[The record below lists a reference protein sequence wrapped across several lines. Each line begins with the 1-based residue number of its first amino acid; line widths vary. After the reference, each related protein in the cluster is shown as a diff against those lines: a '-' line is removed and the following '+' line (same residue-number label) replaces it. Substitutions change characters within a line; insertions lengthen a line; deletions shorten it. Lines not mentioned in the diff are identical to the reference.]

1 MARAQ
6 RSIPLPVIAASG
18 GCRSGGGQ
26 ARGQRSGGRGTPV
39 NEVRKSRSGPRR
51 AIVLGIVQLLMIAHV
66 VQWLITGTTLTPVEP
81 SESMEAVKNGVINAG
96 AILFAAALASTA
108 ILGRWF
114 CGWGCHVVMLQDACA
129 WLLGKAGIRPRPFR
143 SRLLLWVPLLM
154 ALYMFVWPVAYRL
167 AIAPF
172 VQPELRW
179 PGWTWHLVTGDFW
192 ATFPGW
198 LMGVPFLAICGFL
211 TVYFLG
217 MKGYCTYGC
226 PYGGFFAPLDE
237 VAPARIRVT
246 DACEHCGH
254 CTAVCTSNVRVHEEV
269 AAYGMV
275 VDSGCMKCM
284 DCVSVCPKDALYF
297 GFGASNAL
305 TARSGAATASRAG
318 DSAGEGAEQGGLGA
332 KGLAA
337 PRARQDLTWPQEI
350 ALAALAAAVFMSVYF
365 PFGTSPARATVP
377 LLFASGI
384 TACVAFMVW
393 TSWRT
398 LTAPNASFHR
408 IALVRSGRIARGGW
422 GWLAVTALAL
432 AAVVHAAAINVIGWR
447 AERADMA
454 ITVPDERIVSAD
466 RVELPAQMRA
476 EAERALRLYALAGP
490 VEGGGLGIYP
500 GRERMIALRRARLL
514 AALGDF
520 PAAES
525 VVRGLWDERPEEP
538 VAAALVRL
546 LAAQGRDAEGEA
558 LADAAVRDHPTWWRL
573 AEERITGLLRV
584 GRTDEAIAM
593 ARARHAAVPDELLG
607 MRRLSMVLI
616 EHGNSPDEVE
626 EGVRLV
632 DRTIEIDP
640 RNPNAWRVRAMGL
653 VRLERREDAIAA
665 VKRALELAPGDPGL
679 EEALRALSA
688 P

>member
-1 MARAQ
+1 MARAH
-6 RSIPLPVIAASG
+6 SPIPLPVIAAAG
-18 GCRSGGGQ
+18 GCRAGGSGGGGHGVPL
-26 ARGQRSGGRGTPV
+26 RH
-39 NEVRKSRSGPRR
+39 VRKSRSGPRR

-66 VQWLITGTTLTPVEP
+66 VQWAITGSTLTPVEP

-96 AILFAAALASTA
+96 AILFAVALASTA
-108 ILGRWF
+108 VLGRWF
-114 CGWGCHVVMLQDACA
+114 CGWGCHVVLLQDACA
-129 WLLGKAGIRPRPFR
+129 WMLAKVGIRPRPFR
-143 SRLLLWVPLLM
+143 SRLLVWVPLLL

-172 VQPELRW
+172 LQPELRW
-179 PGWTWHLVTGDFW
+179 PGWTWQLVTGDFW

-269 AAYGMV
+269 AAFGMV

-305 TARSGAATASRAG
+305 TARSASASVAG
-318 DSAGEGAEQGGLGA
+318 SAGAGALKGQARA
-332 KGLAA
+332 KTPAA
-337 PRARQDLTWPQEI
+337 PHARHDLTWPQEI
-350 ALAALAAAVFMSVYF
+350 ALTALAAIVFLAVYF

-384 TACVAFMVW
+384 TACTVFMAW
-393 TSWRT
+393 TTWRT
-398 LTAPNASFHR
+398 LTASNASFHR
-408 IALVRSGRIARGGW
+408 LALVRAGRIMRGGW
-422 GWLAVTALAL
+422 GWIAVTALAL
-432 AAVVHAAAINVIGWR
+432 SAVAHAGAINVIGWR
-447 AERADMA
+447 AERAEMA
-454 ITVPDERIVSAD
+454 ITVPEELLISMD
-466 RVELPAQMRA
+466 RVDLPPPMRA

-490 VEGGGLGIYP
+490 VDGGGWGIYP

-525 VVRGLWDERPEEP
+525 IVRRLWESRREEP

-546 LAAQGRDAEGEA
+546 LAAQGRDAEAES
-558 LADAAVRDHPTWWRL
+558 LADEAVRDNPSWWRL
-573 AEERITGLLRV
+573 AEERVTGLV
-584 GRTDEAIAM
+584 GMGRTDEAIAM
-593 ARARHAAVPDELLG
+593 ARARHAALPDDIVA
-607 MRRLSMVLI
+607 MRRLSLLLI
-616 EHGNSPDEVE
+616 EHGDAPADVE

-640 RNPNAWRVRAMGL
+640 SNPNAWRVRAMGM
-653 VRLERREDAIAA
+653 VRLERREDAIAS
-665 VKRALELAPGDPGL
+665 VQRALELAPGDPGL
-679 EEALRALSA
+679 EDALRALTA

>member
-1 MARAQ
+1 
-6 RSIPLPVIAASG
+6 
-18 GCRSGGGQ
+18 
-26 ARGQRSGGRGTPV
+26 
-39 NEVRKSRSGPRR
+39 
-51 AIVLGIVQLLMIAHV
+51 VLGIVQLLMIVHV
-66 VQWLITGTTLTPVEP
+66 VQWLVTGSTLTPVEP
-81 SESMEAVKNGVINAG
+81 SESMETVKNGVINAG
-96 AILFAAALASTA
+96 FILFAAALASTA

-114 CGWGCHVVMLQDACA
+114 CGWGCHVVLLQDACA
-129 WLLGKAGIRPRPFR
+129 WTLGKVGIRPRPFR
-143 SRLLLWVPLLM
+143 SRLLVWVPLLL

-172 VQPELRW
+172 VQPDLRW

-198 LMGVPFLAICGFL
+198 LMGIPFLAICGFL

-305 TARSGAATASRAG
+305 TARGGASRNVPGEAGAAASRA
-318 DSAGEGAEQGGLGA
+318 APV
-332 KGLAA
+332 AA
-337 PRARQDLTWPQEI
+337 PRARHDLTWPEEI
-350 ALAALAAAVFMSVYF
+350 ALAALAAVVFLAVYF

-384 TACVAFMVW
+384 TACMVFMLW
-393 TSWRT
+393 TAWRT
-398 LTAPNASFHR
+398 LTLKNASFHR
-408 IALVRSGRIARGGW
+408 LALVRAGRIVRGGW
-422 GWLAVTALAL
+422 AWLGITALSL
-432 AAVVHAAAINVIGWR
+432 AAVAHACAINAIGWR

-454 ITVPDERIVSAD
+454 ITIPDERLIAMD
-466 RVELPAQMRA
+466 RVELPAQMRS
-476 EAERALRLYALAGP
+476 EAERALGLYSLAGP
-490 VEGGGLGIYP
+490 VEGGGWGIYP

-514 AALGDF
+514 AVLGDL

-525 VVRGLWDERPEEP
+525 VVRGLWQAKPEEP
-538 VAAALVRL
+538 VAAALIRL
-546 LAAQGRDAEGEA
+546 LAAQGRDAEAEA
-558 LADAAVRDHPTWWRL
+558 LADAAVRDNPDWWRL
-573 AEERITGLLRV
+573 AEERITGLV
-584 GRTDEAIAM
+584 AMGRTNEAIAL
-593 ARARHAAVPDELLG
+593 ARGRHAAVPAELVG
-607 MRRLSMVLI
+607 MRRLSLLLV
-616 EHGNSPDEVE
+616 EHGQLPADVE
-626 EGVRLV
+626 EGVSLV
-632 DRTIEIDP
+632 DRTIELDP

-653 VRLERREDAIAA
+653 VRLERRDDAIAS
-665 VKRALELAPGDPGL
+665 VKRALELAPGDLGL
-679 EEALRALSA
+679 EQALQALMA

>member
-1 MARAQ
+1 MARAH
-6 RSIPLPVIAASG
+6 SPIPLPVIAAAG
-18 GCRSGGGQ
+18 GCRAGGSGGGGHGVPL
-26 ARGQRSGGRGTPV
+26 RH
-39 NEVRKSRSGPRR
+39 VRKSRSGPRR

-66 VQWLITGTTLTPVEP
+66 VQWAITGSTLTPVEP

-96 AILFAAALASTA
+96 AILFAVALASTA
-108 ILGRWF
+108 VLGRWF
-114 CGWGCHVVMLQDACA
+114 CGWGCHVVLLQDACA
-129 WLLGKAGIRPRPFR
+129 WMLAKVGIRPRPFR
-143 SRLLLWVPLLM
+143 SRLLVWVPLLL

-172 VQPELRW
+172 LQPELRW
-179 PGWTWHLVTGDFW
+179 PGWTWQLVTGDFW

-269 AAYGMV
+269 AAFGMV

-305 TARSGAATASRAG
+305 TARSASASVAG
-318 DSAGEGAEQGGLGA
+318 SAGAGALKGQARA
-332 KGLAA
+332 KTPAA
-337 PRARQDLTWPQEI
+337 PHARHDLTWPQEI
-350 ALAALAAAVFMSVYF
+350 ALTALAAIVFLAVYF

-384 TACVAFMVW
+384 TACTVFMAW
-393 TSWRT
+393 TTWRT
-398 LTAPNASFHR
+398 LTASNASFHR
-408 IALVRSGRIARGGW
+408 LALVRAGRIMRGGW
-422 GWLAVTALAL
+422 GWIAVTALAL
-432 AAVVHAAAINVIGWR
+432 SAVAHAGAINVIGWR
-447 AERADMA
+447 AERAEMA
-454 ITVPDERIVSAD
+454 ITVPEELLISMD
-466 RVELPAQMRA
+466 RVDLPPPMRA

-490 VEGGGLGIYP
+490 VDGGGWGIYP

-525 VVRGLWDERPEEP
+525 IVRRLWESRREEP

-546 LAAQGRDAEGEA
+546 LAAQGRDAEAES
-558 LADAAVRDHPTWWRL
+558 LADEAVRDNPSWWRL
-573 AEERITGLLRV
+573 AEERVTGLV
-584 GRTDEAIAM
+584 GTGRTDEAIAM
-593 ARARHAAVPDELLG
+593 ARARHAALPDDIVA
-607 MRRLSMVLI
+607 MRRLSLLLI
-616 EHGNSPDEVE
+616 EHGDAPADVE

-640 RNPNAWRVRAMGL
+640 SNPNAWRVRAMGM
-653 VRLERREDAIAA
+653 VRLERREDAIAS
-665 VKRALELAPGDPGL
+665 VQRALELAPGDPGL
-679 EEALRALSA
+679 EDALRALTA

>member
-1 MARAQ
+1 MARAH
-6 RSIPLPVIAASG
+6 SPIPLPVIAAAG
-18 GCRSGGGQ
+18 GCRAGGSGGGGHGVPL
-26 ARGQRSGGRGTPV
+26 RH
-39 NEVRKSRSGPRR
+39 VRKSRSGPRR

-66 VQWLITGTTLTPVEP
+66 VQWAITGSTLTPVEP

-96 AILFAAALASTA
+96 AILFAVALASTA
-108 ILGRWF
+108 VLGRWF
-114 CGWGCHVVMLQDACA
+114 CGWGCHVVLLQDACA
-129 WLLGKAGIRPRPFR
+129 WMLAKVGIRPRPFR
-143 SRLLLWVPLLM
+143 SRLLVWVPLLL

-172 VQPELRW
+172 LQPELRW
-179 PGWTWHLVTGDFW
+179 PGWTWQLVTGDFW

-269 AAYGMV
+269 AAFGMV

-305 TARSGAATASRAG
+305 TARSASASVAG
-318 DSAGEGAEQGGLGA
+318 SAGAGALKGQARA
-332 KGLAA
+332 KTPAA
-337 PRARQDLTWPQEI
+337 PHARHDLTWPQEI
-350 ALAALAAAVFMSVYF
+350 ALAALAAIVFLAVYF

-384 TACVAFMVW
+384 TACVVFMVW
-393 TSWRT
+393 TAWRT
-398 LTAPNASFHR
+398 LTASNASFHR
-408 IALVRSGRIARGGW
+408 LALVRAGRIMRGGW
-422 GWLAVTALAL
+422 GWIAVTALAL
-432 AAVVHAAAINVIGWR
+432 SAVAHAGAINVIGWR
-447 AERADMA
+447 AERAEMA
-454 ITVPDERIVSAD
+454 ITVPDELLISMD
-466 RVELPAQMRA
+466 RVDLPPPMRA

-490 VEGGGLGIYP
+490 VDSGGWGIYP

-525 VVRGLWDERPEEP
+525 IVRRLWESRREEP

-546 LAAQGRDAEGEA
+546 LAAQGRDDEAES
-558 LADAAVRDHPTWWRL
+558 LADEAVRDNPSWWRL
-573 AEERITGLLRV
+573 AEERVTGLV
-584 GRTDEAIAM
+584 GTGRTDEAIAM
-593 ARARHAAVPDELLG
+593 ARARHAALPDDIVA
-607 MRRLSMVLI
+607 MRRLSLLLI
-616 EHGNSPDEVE
+616 EHGDAPADVE

-640 RNPNAWRVRAMGL
+640 SNPNAWRVRAMGM
-653 VRLERREDAIAA
+653 VRLERREDAIAS
-665 VKRALELAPGDPGL
+665 VQRALELAPGDPGL
-679 EEALRALSA
+679 EDALRALTA

>member
-1 MARAQ
+1 
-6 RSIPLPVIAASG
+6 
-18 GCRSGGGQ
+18 
-26 ARGQRSGGRGTPV
+26 
-39 NEVRKSRSGPRR
+39 
-51 AIVLGIVQLLMIAHV
+51 VLGLVQLLMIAHV
-66 VQWLITGTTLTPVEP
+66 VQWLVTGTTLTPVEP
-81 SESMEAVKNGVINAG
+81 SESMETVKNGVVNAG
-96 AILFAAALASTA
+96 VIMFAAALASTA

-129 WLLGKAGIRPRPFR
+129 WMLGKIGIRPRPFR
-143 SRLLLWVPLLM
+143 SRLLVWVPLLL

-167 AIAPF
+167 AVAPF
-172 VQPELRW
+172 VQPDLRW

-275 VDSGCMKCM
+275 VDSGCMKCL

-305 TARSGAATASRAG
+305 TARSVALPQPPAGSAAA
-318 DSAGEGAEQGGLGA
+318 DSGTGGSPVQ
-332 KGLAA
+332 A
-337 PRARQDLTWPQEI
+337 PRPRQDLSWPQEI
-350 ALAALAAAVFMSVYF
+350 VLAAFAAAVFLAVYF
-365 PFGTSPARATVP
+365 PFGSSPARATVP

-384 TACVAFMVW
+384 TACVVFMLW

-398 LTAPNASFHR
+398 LTLTNASFHR
-408 IALVRSGRIARGGW
+408 IALVRAGKVARGGW
-422 GWLAVTALAL
+422 GWLGVTALSL
-432 AAVVHAAAINVIGWR
+432 AAVAHAGAINVIGWR

-454 ITVPDERIVSAD
+454 ITIPDERLISTD
-466 RVELPAQMRA
+466 RVELPLQMRT
-476 EAERALRLYALAGP
+476 EAERALRLYSLAGP

-514 AALGDF
+514 AALGDM
-520 PAAES
+520 PAAEA
-525 VVRGLWDERPEEP
+525 VVRGMWEDRPEEP

-546 LAAQGRDAEGEA
+546 LAAQGRDAEAEA
-558 LADAAVRDHPTWWRL
+558 IADAAVRDNPTWWRL
-573 AEERITGLLRV
+573 AEERITGLAGV
-584 GRTDEAIAM
+584 GRTEEAIAM
-593 ARARHAAVPDELLG
+593 ARARHAAVPDELVG
-607 MRRLSMVLI
+607 MRRLSLLLI
-616 EHGNSPDEVE
+616 EHGSAPGDVE

-632 DRTIEIDP
+632 DRTIAVDAQ
-640 RNPNAWRVRAMGL
+640 NPNAWRVRAMGL
-653 VRLERREDAIAA
+653 VRLERREDAIAS

-679 EEALRALSA
+679 QEALRALTA

>member
-1 MARAQ
+1 MARAH
-6 RSIPLPVIAASG
+6 SPIPLPVIAAAG
-18 GCRSGGGQ
+18 GCRAGGSGGG
-26 ARGQRSGGRGTPV
+26 GHGVPLTH
-39 NEVRKSRSGPRR
+39 VRKSRSGPRR

-66 VQWLITGTTLTPVEP
+66 VQWAITGSTLTPVEP

-96 AILFAAALASTA
+96 AILFAVALASTA
-108 ILGRWF
+108 VLGRWF
-114 CGWGCHVVMLQDACA
+114 CGWGCHVVLLQDACA
-129 WLLGKAGIRPRPFR
+129 WMLAKVGIRPRPFR
-143 SRLLLWVPLLM
+143 SRLLVWVPLLL

-172 VQPELRW
+172 LQPELRW
-179 PGWTWHLVTGDFW
+179 PGWTWQLVTGDFW

-269 AAYGMV
+269 AAFGMV

-305 TARSGAATASRAG
+305 TARSASASVAG
-318 DSAGEGAEQGGLGA
+318 SAGAGALKGQARA
-332 KGLAA
+332 KTPAA
-337 PRARQDLTWPQEI
+337 PHARHDLTWPQEI
-350 ALAALAAAVFMSVYF
+350 ALTALAAIVFLAVYF

-384 TACVAFMVW
+384 TACTVFMAW
-393 TSWRT
+393 TAWRT
-398 LTAPNASFHR
+398 LTASNASFHR
-408 IALVRSGRIARGGW
+408 LALVRAGRIMRGGW
-422 GWLAVTALAL
+422 GWIAVTALAL
-432 AAVVHAAAINVIGWR
+432 SAVAHAGAINVIGWR
-447 AERADMA
+447 AERAEMA
-454 ITVPDERIVSAD
+454 ITVPEELLISMD
-466 RVELPAQMRA
+466 RVDLPPPMRA

-490 VEGGGLGIYP
+490 VDGGGWGIYP

-525 VVRGLWDERPEEP
+525 IVRRLWESRREEP

-546 LAAQGRDAEGEA
+546 LAAQGRDDEAES
-558 LADAAVRDHPTWWRL
+558 LADEAVRDNPSWWRL
-573 AEERITGLLRV
+573 AEERVTGLV
-584 GRTDEAIAM
+584 GMGRTDEAIAM
-593 ARARHAAVPDELLG
+593 ARARHAALPDDIVA
-607 MRRLSMVLI
+607 MRRLSLLLI
-616 EHGNSPDEVE
+616 EHGDAPADVE

-640 RNPNAWRVRAMGL
+640 SNPNAWRVRAMGM
-653 VRLERREDAIAA
+653 VRLERREDAIAS
-665 VKRALELAPGDPGL
+665 VQRALELAPGDPGL
-679 EEALRALSA
+679 EDALRALTA

>member
-1 MARAQ
+1 MARTQ
-6 RSIPLPVIAASG
+6 RSIPLPVISASG
-18 GCRSGGGQ
+18 GCRSGGGH
-26 ARGQRSGGRGTPV
+26 APDGREGGAPLTY
-39 NEVRKSRSGPRR
+39 VRKSRSGPRR
-51 AIVLGIVQLLMIAHV
+51 AIVLGIVQLLMIVHV
-66 VQWLITGTTLTPVEP
+66 VQWLITGSTLTPVEP
-81 SESMEAVKNGVINAG
+81 SESMESVKNGVINAG
-96 AILFAAALASTA
+96 FILFAAALASTA

-114 CGWGCHVVMLQDACA
+114 CGWGCHVVLLQDACA
-129 WLLGKAGIRPRPFR
+129 WMLGKAGIRPRPFR
-143 SRLLLWVPLLM
+143 SRLLVWVPLLL

-167 AIAPF
+167 AVAPF
-172 VQPELRW
+172 VQPDLRW

-305 TARSGAATASRAG
+305 TARGGAERNALPETGAAASR
-318 DSAGEGAEQGGLGA
+318 SSPLGT
-332 KGLAA
+332 
-337 PRARQDLTWPQEI
+337 PRARHDLTWPQEI
-350 ALAALAAAVFMSVYF
+350 AFAALAALVFLAVYF

-384 TACVAFMVW
+384 TACVVFMLW

-398 LTAPNASFHR
+398 LKLKNASFHR
-408 IALVRSGRIARGGW
+408 LALARAGRIVRGGW
-422 GWLAVTALAL
+422 GWLLITTLSL
-432 AAVVHAAAINVIGWR
+432 AAVAHAGAINVIGWR

-454 ITVPDERIVSAD
+454 ITIPDEQLISMD
-466 RVELPAQMRA
+466 RVELPAQMRS
-476 EAERALRLYALAGP
+476 EAERALRLYSLAGP
-490 VEGGGLGIYP
+490 VEGGGWGIYP

-525 VVRGLWDERPEEP
+525 VVRGLWKAQPEEP

-546 LAAQGRDAEGEA
+546 LAAQGRDAEAEA
-558 LADAAVRDHPTWWRL
+558 LVDAAVRANPSWWRL
-573 AEERITGLLRV
+573 AEERITGLVGV
-584 GRTDEAIAM
+584 GRTYEAIEM
-593 ARARHAAVPDELLG
+593 ARARHAAVPDELVG
-607 MRRLSMVLI
+607 MRRLSLLLI
-616 EHGNSPDEVE
+616 EHGDLPDDVE
-626 EGVRLV
+626 EGVGLV
-632 DRTIEIDP
+632 DRTIEMDP
-640 RNPNAWRVRAMGL
+640 DNPNAWRVRAMGL
-653 VRLERREDAIAA
+653 VRLERREDAISS

-679 EEALRALSA
+679 LEALRALTA

>member
-1 MARAQ
+1 MARAH
-6 RSIPLPVIAASG
+6 SPIPLPVIAAAG
-18 GCRSGGGQ
+18 GCRAGGSGGGGHGVPL
-26 ARGQRSGGRGTPV
+26 RH
-39 NEVRKSRSGPRR
+39 VRKSRSGPRR

-66 VQWLITGTTLTPVEP
+66 VQWAITGSTLTPVEP

-96 AILFAAALASTA
+96 AILFAVALASTA
-108 ILGRWF
+108 VLGRWF
-114 CGWGCHVVMLQDACA
+114 CGWGCHVVLLQDACA
-129 WLLGKAGIRPRPFR
+129 WMLAKVGIRPRPFR
-143 SRLLLWVPLLM
+143 SRLLVWVPLLL

-172 VQPELRW
+172 LQPELRW
-179 PGWTWHLVTGDFW
+179 PGWTWQLVTGDFW

-269 AAYGMV
+269 AAFGMV

-305 TARSGAATASRAG
+305 TARSASASVAG
-318 DSAGEGAEQGGLGA
+318 SAGAGALKGQARA
-332 KGLAA
+332 KTPAA
-337 PRARQDLTWPQEI
+337 PHARHDLTWPQEI
-350 ALAALAAAVFMSVYF
+350 ALTALAAIVFLAVYF

-384 TACVAFMVW
+384 TACVVFMVW
-393 TSWRT
+393 TAWRT
-398 LTAPNASFHR
+398 LTASNASFHR
-408 IALVRSGRIARGGW
+408 LALVRAGRIMRGGW
-422 GWLAVTALAL
+422 GWIAVTALAL
-432 AAVVHAAAINVIGWR
+432 SAVAHAGAINVIGWR
-447 AERADMA
+447 AERAEMA
-454 ITVPDERIVSAD
+454 ITVPEELLISMD
-466 RVELPAQMRA
+466 RVDLPPPMRA

-490 VEGGGLGIYP
+490 VDSGGWGIYP

-525 VVRGLWDERPEEP
+525 IVRRLWESRREEP

-546 LAAQGRDAEGEA
+546 LAAQGRDAEAES
-558 LADAAVRDHPTWWRL
+558 LADEAVRDNPSWWRL
-573 AEERITGLLRV
+573 AEERVTGLV
-584 GRTDEAIAM
+584 GMGRTDEAIAM
-593 ARARHAAVPDELLG
+593 ARARHAALPDDIVA
-607 MRRLSMVLI
+607 MRRLSLLLI
-616 EHGNSPDEVE
+616 EHGDAPADVE

-640 RNPNAWRVRAMGL
+640 SNPNAWRVRAMGM
-653 VRLERREDAIAA
+653 VRLERREDAIAS
-665 VKRALELAPGDPGL
+665 VQRALELAPGDPGL
-679 EEALRALSA
+679 EDALRALTA

>member
-6 RSIPLPVIAASG
+6 RPIPLPVIPASG
-18 GCRSGGGQ
+18 GCRSGGGP
-26 ARGQRSGGRGTPV
+26 AHGKGSGGGGVQLTH
-39 NEVRKSRSGPRR
+39 VRKSRSGPRR
-51 AIVLGIVQLLMIAHV
+51 AVVLGIVQLLMVVHV
-66 VQWLITGTTLTPVEP
+66 VQWLITGSTLTPVEP
-81 SESMEAVKNGVINAG
+81 SESMETVKNGVINAG
-96 AILFAAALASTA
+96 FIFFAAALASTA

-114 CGWGCHVVMLQDACA
+114 CGWGCHVVLLQDACA
-129 WLLGKAGIRPRPFR
+129 WMLRKVGIRPRPFR
-143 SRLLLWVPLLM
+143 SRLLVWVPLIL

-167 AIAPF
+167 AVAPF
-172 VQPELRW
+172 VQPDLRW

-275 VDSGCMKCM
+275 VDAGCMKCM

-305 TARSGAATASRAG
+305 TARGGAVRDASGGAGTPSGSASTPA
-318 DSAGEGAEQGGLGA
+318 
-332 KGLAA
+332 AA
-337 PRARQDLTWPQEI
+337 PRPRHDLTWPQEI
-350 ALAALAAAVFMSVYF
+350 ALAALAAAAFIAVYF
-365 PFGTSPARATVP
+365 PFGASPARATVP

-384 TACVAFMVW
+384 AACVVFMLW

-398 LTAPNASFHR
+398 LTATNASFHR
-408 IALVRSGRIARGGW
+408 LALVRAGRIVRGGW
-422 GWLAVTALAL
+422 GWLGVTALSV
-432 AAVVHAAAINVIGWR
+432 AAVAHAGAINVIGWR

-454 ITVPDERIVSAD
+454 IAIPDEQLISMD

-476 EAERALRLYALAGP
+476 EAERALRLYSLAGP
-490 VEGGGLGIYP
+490 VDGGGWGIYP
-500 GRERMIALRRARLL
+500 GRDRMIALRRARLL
-514 AALGDF
+514 AALGDM

-525 VVRGLWDERPEEP
+525 VVRGLWEARQEEP

-546 LAAQGRDAEGEA
+546 LAAQGRDAEAES
-558 LADAAVRDHPTWWRL
+558 LADAAVRDNPTWWRL
-573 AEERITGLLRV
+573 AEERITGLAGV

-593 ARARHAAVPDELLG
+593 ARARHAAVPDELVG
-607 MRRLSMVLI
+607 MRRLSLLLI
-616 EHGNSPDEVE
+616 EHGNAPDDVE

-632 DRTIEIDP
+632 DRTIAVDP
-640 RNPNAWRVRAMGL
+640 ENPNAWRVRAMGL
-653 VRLERREDAIAA
+653 VRLERREDAIAS

-679 EEALRALSA
+679 QEALRALAA

>member
-1 MARAQ
+1 MARAH
-6 RSIPLPVIAASG
+6 SPISLPVIAAAG
-18 GCRSGGGQ
+18 GCRAGAGAGQGGDGVPL
-26 ARGQRSGGRGTPV
+26 TH
-39 NEVRKSRSGPRR
+39 VRKSRSGPRR

-66 VQWLITGTTLTPVEP
+66 VQWLITGSTLTPVEP

-96 AILFAAALASTA
+96 AILFAVALASTA
-108 ILGRWF
+108 VLGRWF
-114 CGWGCHVVMLQDACA
+114 CGWGCHVVLLQDACA
-129 WLLGKAGIRPRPFR
+129 WMLAKVGIRPRPFR
-143 SRLLLWVPLLM
+143 SRLLVWVPLLL

-172 VQPELRW
+172 LQPELRW

-269 AAYGMV
+269 AAFGMV

-305 TARSGAATASRAG
+305 TARSGAASAAGRAG
-318 DSAGEGAEQGGLGA
+318 AGALQDEAGA
-332 KGLAA
+332 KALAA
-337 PRARQDLTWPQEI
+337 PHARHDLTWPQEI
-350 ALAALAAAVFMSVYF
+350 ALAALAATVFLSVYF
-365 PFGTSPARATVP
+365 PFGASPARATVP

-384 TACVAFMVW
+384 TACVVFMVW
-393 TSWRT
+393 TAWRT
-398 LTAPNASFHR
+398 LTASNASFHR
-408 IALVRSGRIARGGW
+408 LALVRAGRIMRGGW

-432 AAVVHAAAINVIGWR
+432 GAVAHAGAVNVIGWR
-447 AERADMA
+447 AERAEMA
-454 ITVPDERIVSAD
+454 ITVPDELLISMD
-466 RVELPAQMRA
+466 RVDLPPPMRA

-490 VEGGGLGIYP
+490 VDGGGWGIYP

-525 VVRGLWDERPEEP
+525 IVRRLWESRREEP

-546 LAAQGRDAEGEA
+546 LAAQGRDAEAES
-558 LADAAVRDHPTWWRL
+558 LADAAVRDNPSWWRL
-573 AEERITGLLRV
+573 AEERVTGLIGM
-584 GRTDEAIAM
+584 GRTGEAIAM
-593 ARARHAAVPDELLG
+593 ARARHAALPEDIVA
-607 MRRLSMVLI
+607 MRRLSLLLI
-616 EHGNSPDEVE
+616 EHGDAPQDVE

-632 DRTIEIDP
+632 NRTIEIDP
-640 RNPNAWRVRAMGL
+640 SNPNAWRVRAMGM
-653 VRLERREDAIAA
+653 VRLERREEAIAS
-665 VKRALELAPGDPGL
+665 VQRALELAPGDPGL
-679 EEALRALSA
+679 QDALRALTA

>member
-1 MARAQ
+1 M
-6 RSIPLPVIAASG
+6 
-18 GCRSGGGQ
+18 
-26 ARGQRSGGRGTPV
+26 
-39 NEVRKSRSGPRR
+39 
-51 AIVLGIVQLLMIAHV
+51 VLGAIQLLMIAHV
-66 VQWLITGTTLTPVEP
+66 VQWAITGSTLTPVEP
-81 SESMEAVKNGVINAG
+81 SESMQTVKNGVINAG
-96 AILFAAALASTA
+96 FIMFVAALASTA

-129 WLLGKAGIRPRPFR
+129 WMLGKVGIRPRPFR
-143 SRLLLWVPLLM
+143 SRLLVWVPLLL

-179 PGWTWHLVTGDFW
+179 PGWSWHLVTGDFW

-246 DACEHCGH
+246 DACEQCGH

-305 TARSGAATASRAG
+305 TAR
-318 DSAGEGAEQGGLGA
+318 
-332 KGLAA
+332 GLAA
-337 PRARQDLTWPQEI
+337 DSARSPGAASARRESVPAPRRHDLTWMEEI
-350 ALAALAAAVFMSVYF
+350 ALAALAAIVFLAVYF
-365 PFGTSPARATVP
+365 PFGTSPARAAVP

-384 TACVAFMVW
+384 TACVVFMAW

-398 LTAPNASFHR
+398 LSATNASFHR
-408 IALVRSGRIARGGW
+408 MALVRSGKVMRGGW
-422 GWLAVTALAL
+422 GWLGVTALSL
-432 AAVVHAAAINVIGWR
+432 AAVAHAGAINAIGWR
-447 AERADMA
+447 AERAEMA
-454 ITVPDERIVSAD
+454 ITIPDEQLISMD
-466 RVELPAQMRA
+466 RVDLPPQMRT
-476 EAERALRLYALAGP
+476 EAERALALYALAGP
-490 VEGGGLGIYP
+490 VGGGGIGIYP
-500 GRERMIALRRARLL
+500 GRERLIALRRARLL
-514 AALGDF
+514 AALGDL

-525 VVRGLWDERPEEP
+525 IVRGLWVSRSEEP

-546 LAAQGRDAEGEA
+546 VAAQGRDAEAGA
-558 LADAAVRDHPTWWRL
+558 IADAAVRDNPGWWRL
-573 AEERITGLLRV
+573 AEERITGLVGSGRV
-584 GRTDEAIAM
+584 GEAIAM
-593 ARARHAAVPDELLG
+593 ARARHAALPDEIVG
-607 MRRLSMVLI
+607 MRRLSLLLI
-616 EHGNSPDEVE
+616 EHGELPGDVE

-632 DRTIEIDP
+632 DRTIVVDP
-640 RNPNAWRVRAMGL
+640 GNPNAWRVRAMGL
-653 VRLERREDAIAA
+653 VRLERRQDAIDS
-665 VKRALELAPGDPGL
+665 VRRALELAPGDRGL
-679 EEALRALSA
+679 EDALRALTA

>member
-1 MARAQ
+1 
-6 RSIPLPVIAASG
+6 
-18 GCRSGGGQ
+18 
-26 ARGQRSGGRGTPV
+26 
-39 NEVRKSRSGPRR
+39 
-51 AIVLGIVQLLMIAHV
+51 VLGIVQLLMIAHV
-66 VQWLITGTTLTPVEP
+66 VQWLITGSTLTPVEP

-96 AILFAAALASTA
+96 AILFAVALASTA

-114 CGWGCHVVMLQDACA
+114 CGWGCHVVLLQDACA
-129 WLLGKAGIRPRPFR
+129 WMLGKVGIRPRPFR
-143 SRLLLWVPLLM
+143 SRLLVWVPLLL

-192 ATFPGW
+192 STFPGW

-269 AAYGMV
+269 ATYGMV

-305 TARSGAATASRAG
+305 TARSSAASAAREVGSATAAAPQGAA
-318 DSAGEGAEQGGLGA
+318 GAR
-332 KGLAA
+332 LARV
-337 PRARQDLTWPQEI
+337 PHARHDLAWPQEI
-350 ALAALAAAVFMSVYF
+350 ALAALAALVFLAVYF

-384 TACVAFMVW
+384 TACVVFMVW
-393 TSWRT
+393 TAWRT
-398 LTAPNASFHR
+398 LTASNASFHR
-408 IALVRSGRIARGGW
+408 IALVRAGRIRRGGW
-422 GWLAVTALAL
+422 GWLAFTMLAL
-432 AAVVHAAAINVIGWR
+432 CAVAHAAAINVIGWR
-447 AERADMA
+447 AERAEMA
-454 ITVPDERIVSAD
+454 ITVPDELLISMD
-466 RVELPAQMRA
+466 RVDLPLPMRA
-476 EAERALRLYALAGP
+476 EAERALHLYALAGP
-490 VEGGGLGIYP
+490 VDGGGWGIYP

-514 AALGDF
+514 AALGDV

-525 VVRGLWDERPEEP
+525 IVRRLWDSRREEP

-546 LAAQGRDAEGEA
+546 LAAQGRDAEAEA
-558 LADAAVRDHPTWWRL
+558 LADAAVRDNPGWWRL
-573 AEERITGLLRV
+573 AEERVTGLV
-584 GRTDEAIAM
+584 GMGRTEEAIAM
-593 ARARHAAVPDELLG
+593 ARARHDALPDDIVA
-607 MRRLSMVLI
+607 MRRLSLLLI
-616 EHGNSPDEVE
+616 EHGRAPQDVE

-632 DRTIEIDP
+632 DRTIERDP
-640 RNPNAWRVRAMGL
+640 ANPNAWRVRAMGM
-653 VRLERREDAIAA
+653 VRLERRADAIAS
-665 VKRALELAPGDPGL
+665 VQRALELAPGDPGL
-679 EEALRALSA
+679 LDALRALTA

>member
-1 MARAQ
+1 M
-6 RSIPLPVIAASG
+6 
-18 GCRSGGGQ
+18 
-26 ARGQRSGGRGTPV
+26 
-39 NEVRKSRSGPRR
+39 
-51 AIVLGIVQLLMIAHV
+51 LGIVQALMIIHV
-66 VQWLITGTTLTPVEP
+66 VQWLIIGSTLTPVEP
-81 SESMEAVKNGVINAG
+81 SESMETVKNGVINAG
-96 AILFAAALASTA
+96 FIVFVAALASTA

-129 WLLGKAGIRPRPFR
+129 WMLRKIGIRPRPFR
-143 SRLLLWVPLLM
+143 SRLLVWVPLLL

-172 VQPELRW
+172 VQPDLRW
-179 PGWTWHLVTGDFW
+179 PGWTWHLMTGDFW

-198 LMGVPFLAICGFL
+198 LMGAPFLAICGFL

-275 VDSGCMKCM
+275 VDAGCMKCM

-305 TARSGAATASRAG
+305 TARAGAAHGVPGRDGVWALKVAVTCQRH
-318 DSAGEGAEQGGLGA
+318 
-332 KGLAA
+332 
-337 PRARQDLTWPQEI
+337 DLTWPQEI
-350 ALAALAAAVFMSVYF
+350 ALAALAVLVFLSVYF
-365 PFGTSPARATVP
+365 PFGASPARATVP

-384 TACVAFMVW
+384 TACVVFMVW
-393 TSWRT
+393 TAWRT
-398 LTAPNASFHR
+398 LSASNASFHR
-408 IALVRSGRIARGGW
+408 LALVRAGKVMGGGW
-422 GWLAVTALAL
+422 VWLAVTALSV
-432 AAVVHAAAINVIGWR
+432 AAVAHAGSINVIGWR

-454 ITVPDERIVSAD
+454 ITIPDEQLISRD
-466 RVELPAQMRA
+466 RVELPAQMRV

-490 VEGGGLGIYP
+490 VEGGGWGIYP

-525 VVRGLWDERPEEP
+525 VVRGMWQARQEEP

-546 LAAQGRDAEGEA
+546 LAAQGRDAEAEA
-558 LADAAVRDHPTWWRL
+558 LADAAVRENPTWWRL
-573 AEERITGLLRV
+573 AEERITGLVVAGRV
-584 GRTDEAIAM
+584 DEAIAM
-593 ARARHAAVPDELLG
+593 ARARHTALPDELVA
-607 MRRLSMVLI
+607 MRRLSLLLI
-616 EHGNSPDEVE
+616 EHGASPADVE

-632 DRTIEIDP
+632 DRTIAIDP
-640 RNPNAWRVRAMGL
+640 ANPNAWRVRAMGL
-653 VRLERREDAIAA
+653 VRLERREDAIES
-665 VKRALELAPGDPGL
+665 VRRALELAPGDPGL
-679 EEALRALSA
+679 EQALRALVQ

>member
-1 MARAQ
+1 MARAH
-6 RSIPLPVIAASG
+6 SPIPLPVIAAAG
-18 GCRSGGGQ
+18 GCRAGGSGGGGHGVPL
-26 ARGQRSGGRGTPV
+26 RH
-39 NEVRKSRSGPRR
+39 VRKSRSGPRR

-66 VQWLITGTTLTPVEP
+66 VQWAITGSTLTPVEP

-96 AILFAAALASTA
+96 AILFAVALASTA
-108 ILGRWF
+108 VLGRWF
-114 CGWGCHVVMLQDACA
+114 CGWGCHVVLLQDACA
-129 WLLGKAGIRPRPFR
+129 WMLAKVGIRPRPFR
-143 SRLLLWVPLLM
+143 SRLLVWVPLLL

-172 VQPELRW
+172 LQPELRW
-179 PGWTWHLVTGDFW
+179 PGWTWQLVTGDFW

-269 AAYGMV
+269 AAFGMV

-305 TARSGAATASRAG
+305 TARSASASVAG
-318 DSAGEGAEQGGLGA
+318 SAGAGALKGQARA
-332 KGLAA
+332 KTPAA
-337 PRARQDLTWPQEI
+337 PHARHDLTWPQEI
-350 ALAALAAAVFMSVYF
+350 ALAALAAIVFLAVYF

-384 TACVAFMVW
+384 TACTVFMAW
-393 TSWRT
+393 TTWRT
-398 LTAPNASFHR
+398 LTASNASFHR
-408 IALVRSGRIARGGW
+408 LALVRAGRIMRGGW
-422 GWLAVTALAL
+422 GWIAVTALAL
-432 AAVVHAAAINVIGWR
+432 SAVAHAGAINVIGWR
-447 AERADMA
+447 AERAEMA
-454 ITVPDERIVSAD
+454 ITVPDELLISMD
-466 RVELPAQMRA
+466 RVDLPPPMRA

-490 VEGGGLGIYP
+490 VDSGGWGIYP

-525 VVRGLWDERPEEP
+525 IVRRLWESRREEP

-546 LAAQGRDAEGEA
+546 LAAQGRDAEAES
-558 LADAAVRDHPTWWRL
+558 LADEAVRDNPSWWRL
-573 AEERITGLLRV
+573 AEERVTGLV
-584 GRTDEAIAM
+584 GTGRTDEAIAM
-593 ARARHAAVPDELLG
+593 ARARHAALPDDIVA
-607 MRRLSMVLI
+607 MRRLSLLLI
-616 EHGNSPDEVE
+616 EHGDAPADVE

-640 RNPNAWRVRAMGL
+640 SNPNAWRVRAMGM
-653 VRLERREDAIAA
+653 VRLERREDAIAS
-665 VKRALELAPGDPGL
+665 VQRALELAPGDPGL
-679 EEALRALSA
+679 EDALRALTA

>member
-6 RSIPLPVIAASG
+6 RSIPLPVISASG
-18 GCRSGGGQ
+18 GCTAGNGGAHEKGI
-26 ARGQRSGGRGTPV
+26 GGRGVPLTH
-39 NEVRKSRSGPRR
+39 VRKSRSGPRR
-51 AIVLGIVQLLMIAHV
+51 AIVLGLVQLLMIVHV
-66 VQWLITGTTLTPVEP
+66 VQWLVTGTTLTPVEP
-81 SESMEAVKNGVINAG
+81 SESMETVKNGVVNAG
-96 AILFAAALASTA
+96 FIMFAAALASTA

-129 WLLGKAGIRPRPFR
+129 WMLGKIGIRPRPFR
-143 SRLLLWVPLLM
+143 SRLLVWVPLLL

-167 AIAPF
+167 AVAPF
-172 VQPELRW
+172 MQPDLRW

-198 LMGVPFLAICGFL
+198 LMAVPFLAICGFL

-269 AAYGMV
+269 ANYGMV
-275 VDSGCMKCM
+275 VDSGCMKCL

-305 TARSGAATASRAG
+305 TARSAALPQPRAG
-318 DSAGEGAEQGGLGA
+318 SAAADSGTGRSPAQ
-332 KGLAA
+332 A
-337 PRARQDLTWPQEI
+337 PRPRHDLSWPQEI
-350 ALAALAAAVFMSVYF
+350 VLASFAAAVFLAVYF
-365 PFGTSPARATVP
+365 PFGSSPARATVP

-384 TACVAFMVW
+384 TACVVFMLW

-398 LTAPNASFHR
+398 LTLTNASFHR
-408 IALVRSGRIARGGW
+408 IALARAGKVVRGGW
-422 GWLAVTALAL
+422 GWLGVTALSL
-432 AAVVHAAAINVIGWR
+432 VAVAHAGAINVIGWR

-454 ITVPDERIVSAD
+454 ITIPDERLISTD
-466 RVELPAQMRA
+466 RVELPPQMRT
-476 EAERALRLYALAGP
+476 EAERALRLYSLAGP
-490 VEGGGLGIYP
+490 VEAGGWGIYP

-514 AALGDF
+514 AALGDMH
-520 PAAES
+520 AAES
-525 VVRGLWDERPEEP
+525 VVRGMWEERPEEP

-546 LAAQGRDAEGEA
+546 LAAQGRDAEAEA
-558 LADAAVRDHPTWWRL
+558 IADAAVREKPTWWRL
-573 AEERITGLLRV
+573 AEERITGLASM
-584 GRTDEAIAM
+584 GRTQEAIAM
-593 ARARHAAVPDELLG
+593 ARARHAAMPDELVG
-607 MRRLSMVLI
+607 MRRLSLLLI
-616 EHGNSPDEVE
+616 EHGAVPSDVE

-632 DRTIEIDP
+632 DRTIAVDP
-640 RNPNAWRVRAMGL
+640 DNPNAWRVRAMGL
-653 VRLERREDAIAA
+653 VRLERREDAIAS

-679 EEALRALSA
+679 VEALRALSE

>member
-6 RSIPLPVIAASG
+6 SPIPLPVISAAG
-18 GCRSGGGQ
+18 GCRTGGSAGTHGSGGP
-26 ARGQRSGGRGTPV
+26 ANR
-39 NEVRKSRSGPRR
+39 VRTSRSGPRR
-51 AIVLGIVQLLMIAHV
+51 AIVLGIVQLLMIVHV

-129 WLLGKAGIRPRPFR
+129 WMLGKVGIRPRPFR
-143 SRLLLWVPLLM
+143 SRLLVWVPLIL

-192 ATFPGW
+192 ATFPGL

-226 PYGGFFAPLDE
+226 PYGGLFAPLDE

-305 TARSGAATASRAG
+305 TARSGAGRTARAVG
-318 DSAGEGAEQGGLGA
+318 GAVPSPAGTR
-332 KGLAA
+332 
-337 PRARQDLTWPQEI
+337 PRARHDLTWTQE
-350 ALAALAAAVFMSVYF
+350 AVLAALAAFVFLAVYF

-384 TACVAFMVW
+384 TACVAFMLW
-393 TSWRT
+393 NSWRT
-398 LTAPNASFHR
+398 VAATNASFHR
-408 IALVRSGRIARGGW
+408 IQLVRSGRIMRGGW
-422 GWLAVTALAL
+422 CWLAVTALSL
-432 AAVVHAAAINVIGWR
+432 AAVAHAAAINVIGWR

-454 ITVPDERIVSAD
+454 ITVPDEQLISMD
-466 RVELPAQMRA
+466 RVDLPPQMRA

-490 VEGGGLGIYP
+490 VESGGWGIYP

-520 PAAES
+520 RAAES
-525 VVRGLWDERPEEP
+525 VVRGLWETRQEEP

-546 LAAQGRDAEGEA
+546 LAAQGRDAEAEA
-558 LADAAVRDHPTWWRL
+558 LADSAVRDNPAWWRL
-573 AEERITGLLRV
+573 AEERVTGLIGM
-584 GRTDEAIAM
+584 GRTDEAITM
-593 ARARHAAVPDELLG
+593 ARARHAALPDDIVA
-607 MRRLSMVLI
+607 MRRLSLLLI
-616 EHGNSPDEVE
+616 EHGQVPTDVE

-632 DRTIEIDP
+632 DRTIELDP
-640 RNPNAWRVRAMGL
+640 GNPNAWRVRAMGL
-653 VRLERREDAIAA
+653 VRLERRDDAIAS
-665 VKRALELAPGDPGL
+665 VRRALELAPGDPGL
-679 EEALRALSA
+679 TEALRALTT

>member
-1 MARAQ
+1 MARAH
-6 RSIPLPVIAASG
+6 SPIPLPVIAAAG
-18 GCRSGGGQ
+18 GCRAGGSGGGGHGVPL
-26 ARGQRSGGRGTPV
+26 RH
-39 NEVRKSRSGPRR
+39 VRKSRSGPRR

-66 VQWLITGTTLTPVEP
+66 VQWAITGSTLTPVEP

-96 AILFAAALASTA
+96 AILFAVALASTA
-108 ILGRWF
+108 VLGRWF
-114 CGWGCHVVMLQDACA
+114 CGWGCHVVLLQDACA
-129 WLLGKAGIRPRPFR
+129 WMLAKVGIRPRPFR
-143 SRLLLWVPLLM
+143 SRLLVWVPLLL

-172 VQPELRW
+172 LQPELRW
-179 PGWTWHLVTGDFW
+179 PGWTWQLVTGDFW

-269 AAYGMV
+269 AAFGMV

-305 TARSGAATASRAG
+305 TARSASASVAG
-318 DSAGEGAEQGGLGA
+318 SAGAGALKGQARA
-332 KGLAA
+332 KTPAA
-337 PRARQDLTWPQEI
+337 PHARHDLTWPQEI
-350 ALAALAAAVFMSVYF
+350 ALTALAAIVFLAVYF

-384 TACVAFMVW
+384 TACTVFMAW
-393 TSWRT
+393 TTWRT
-398 LTAPNASFHR
+398 LTASNASFHR
-408 IALVRSGRIARGGW
+408 LALVRAGRIMRGGW
-422 GWLAVTALAL
+422 GWIAVTALAL
-432 AAVVHAAAINVIGWR
+432 SAVAHAGAINVIGWR
-447 AERADMA
+447 AERAEMA
-454 ITVPDERIVSAD
+454 ITVPDELLISMD
-466 RVELPAQMRA
+466 RVDLPPPMRA

-490 VEGGGLGIYP
+490 VDSGGWGIYP

-525 VVRGLWDERPEEP
+525 IVRRLWESRREEP

-546 LAAQGRDAEGEA
+546 LAAQGRDDEAES
-558 LADAAVRDHPTWWRL
+558 LADEAVRDNPSWWRL
-573 AEERITGLLRV
+573 AEERVTGLV
-584 GRTDEAIAM
+584 GMGRTDEAIAM
-593 ARARHAAVPDELLG
+593 ARARHAALPDDIVA
-607 MRRLSMVLI
+607 MRRLSLLLI
-616 EHGNSPDEVE
+616 EHGDAPADVE

-640 RNPNAWRVRAMGL
+640 SNPNAWRVRAMGM
-653 VRLERREDAIAA
+653 VRLERREDAIAS
-665 VKRALELAPGDPGL
+665 VQRALELAPGDPGL
-679 EEALRALSA
+679 EDALRALTA

>member
-1 MARAQ
+1 MARAH
-6 RSIPLPVIAASG
+6 SPIPLPVIAAAG
-18 GCRSGGGQ
+18 GCRAGGSGGG
-26 ARGQRSGGRGTPV
+26 GHGVPLTH
-39 NEVRKSRSGPRR
+39 VRKSRSGPRR

-66 VQWLITGTTLTPVEP
+66 VQWAITGSTLTPVEP

-96 AILFAAALASTA
+96 AILFAVALASTA
-108 ILGRWF
+108 VLGRWF
-114 CGWGCHVVMLQDACA
+114 CGWGCHVVLLQDACA
-129 WLLGKAGIRPRPFR
+129 WMLAKVGIRPRPFR
-143 SRLLLWVPLLM
+143 SRLLVWVPLLL

-172 VQPELRW
+172 LQPELRW
-179 PGWTWHLVTGDFW
+179 PGWTWQLVTGDFW

-269 AAYGMV
+269 AAFGMV

-305 TARSGAATASRAG
+305 TARSASASVAG
-318 DSAGEGAEQGGLGA
+318 SAGAGALKGQARA
-332 KGLAA
+332 KTPAA
-337 PRARQDLTWPQEI
+337 PHARHDLTWPQEI
-350 ALAALAAAVFMSVYF
+350 ALAALAAIVFLAVYF

-384 TACVAFMVW
+384 TACTVFMAW
-393 TSWRT
+393 TTWRT
-398 LTAPNASFHR
+398 LTASNASFHR
-408 IALVRSGRIARGGW
+408 LALVRAGRIMRGGW
-422 GWLAVTALAL
+422 GWIAVTALAL
-432 AAVVHAAAINVIGWR
+432 GAVAHAGAINVIGWR
-447 AERADMA
+447 AERAEMA
-454 ITVPDERIVSAD
+454 ITVPDELLISMD
-466 RVELPAQMRA
+466 RVDLPPPMRA

-490 VEGGGLGIYP
+490 VDSGGWGIYP

-525 VVRGLWDERPEEP
+525 IVRRLWESRREEP

-546 LAAQGRDAEGEA
+546 LAAQGRDAEAES
-558 LADAAVRDHPTWWRL
+558 LADEAVRDNPSWWRL
-573 AEERITGLLRV
+573 AEERVTGLV
-584 GRTDEAIAM
+584 GTGRTDEAIAM
-593 ARARHAAVPDELLG
+593 ARARHAALPDDIVA
-607 MRRLSMVLI
+607 MRRLSLLLI
-616 EHGNSPDEVE
+616 EHGDAPADVE

-640 RNPNAWRVRAMGL
+640 SNPNAWRVRAMGM
-653 VRLERREDAIAA
+653 VRLERREDAIAS
-665 VKRALELAPGDPGL
+665 VQRALELAPGDPGL
-679 EEALRALSA
+679 EDALRALTA

>member
-1 MARAQ
+1 MARAH
-6 RSIPLPVIAASG
+6 SPIPLPVIAAAG
-18 GCRSGGGQ
+18 GCRAGGSGGGGHGVPL
-26 ARGQRSGGRGTPV
+26 RH
-39 NEVRKSRSGPRR
+39 VRKSRSGPRR

-66 VQWLITGTTLTPVEP
+66 VQWAITGSTLTPVEP

-96 AILFAAALASTA
+96 AILFAVALASTA
-108 ILGRWF
+108 VLGRWF
-114 CGWGCHVVMLQDACA
+114 CGWGCHVVLLQDACA
-129 WLLGKAGIRPRPFR
+129 WMLAKVGIRPRPFR
-143 SRLLLWVPLLM
+143 SRLLVWVPLLL

-172 VQPELRW
+172 LQPELRW
-179 PGWTWHLVTGDFW
+179 PGWTWQLVTGDFW

-269 AAYGMV
+269 AAFGMV

-305 TARSGAATASRAG
+305 TARSASASVAG
-318 DSAGEGAEQGGLGA
+318 SAGAGALKGQARA
-332 KGLAA
+332 KTPAA
-337 PRARQDLTWPQEI
+337 PHARHDLTWPQEI
-350 ALAALAAAVFMSVYF
+350 ALTALAAIVFLAVYF

-384 TACVAFMVW
+384 TACVVFMVW
-393 TSWRT
+393 TAWRT
-398 LTAPNASFHR
+398 LTASNASFHR
-408 IALVRSGRIARGGW
+408 LALVRAGRIMRGGW
-422 GWLAVTALAL
+422 GWIAVTALAL
-432 AAVVHAAAINVIGWR
+432 SAVAHAGAINVIGWR
-447 AERADMA
+447 AERAEMA
-454 ITVPDERIVSAD
+454 ITVPEELLISMD
-466 RVELPAQMRA
+466 RVDLPPPMRA

-490 VEGGGLGIYP
+490 VDSGGWGIYP

-525 VVRGLWDERPEEP
+525 IVRRLWESRREEP

-546 LAAQGRDAEGEA
+546 LAAQGRDDEAES
-558 LADAAVRDHPTWWRL
+558 LADEAVRDNPSWWRL
-573 AEERITGLLRV
+573 AEERVTGLV
-584 GRTDEAIAM
+584 GTGRTDEAIAM
-593 ARARHAAVPDELLG
+593 ARARHAALPDDIVA
-607 MRRLSMVLI
+607 MRRLSLLLI
-616 EHGNSPDEVE
+616 EHGDAPADVE

-640 RNPNAWRVRAMGL
+640 SNPNAWRVRAMGM
-653 VRLERREDAIAA
+653 VRLERREDAIAS
-665 VKRALELAPGDPGL
+665 VQRALELAPGDPGL
-679 EEALRALSA
+679 EDALRALTA

>member
-1 MARAQ
+1 MARAH
-6 RSIPLPVIAASG
+6 SPIPLPVIAAAG
-18 GCRSGGGQ
+18 GCRAGGSGGGGHGVPL
-26 ARGQRSGGRGTPV
+26 RH
-39 NEVRKSRSGPRR
+39 VRKSRSGPRR

-66 VQWLITGTTLTPVEP
+66 VQWAITGSTLTPVEP

-96 AILFAAALASTA
+96 AILFAVALASTA
-108 ILGRWF
+108 VLGRWF
-114 CGWGCHVVMLQDACA
+114 CGWGCHVVLLQDACA
-129 WLLGKAGIRPRPFR
+129 WMLAKVGIRPRPFR
-143 SRLLLWVPLLM
+143 SRLLVWVPLLL

-172 VQPELRW
+172 LQPELRW
-179 PGWTWHLVTGDFW
+179 PGWTWQLVTGDFW

-269 AAYGMV
+269 AAFGMV

-305 TARSGAATASRAG
+305 TARSASASVAG
-318 DSAGEGAEQGGLGA
+318 SAGAGALKGQARA
-332 KGLAA
+332 KTPAA
-337 PRARQDLTWPQEI
+337 PHARHDLTWPQEI
-350 ALAALAAAVFMSVYF
+350 ALTALAAIVFLAVYF

-384 TACVAFMVW
+384 TACVVFMVW
-393 TSWRT
+393 TAWRT
-398 LTAPNASFHR
+398 LTASNASFHR
-408 IALVRSGRIARGGW
+408 LALVRAGRIMRGGW
-422 GWLAVTALAL
+422 GWIAVTALAL
-432 AAVVHAAAINVIGWR
+432 SAVAHAGAINVIGWR
-447 AERADMA
+447 AERAEMA
-454 ITVPDERIVSAD
+454 ITVPEELLISMD
-466 RVELPAQMRA
+466 RVDLPPPMRA

-490 VEGGGLGIYP
+490 VDGGGWGIYP

-525 VVRGLWDERPEEP
+525 IVRRLWESRREEP

-546 LAAQGRDAEGEA
+546 LAAQGRDDEAES
-558 LADAAVRDHPTWWRL
+558 LADEAVRDNPSWWRL
-573 AEERITGLLRV
+573 AEERVTGLV
-584 GRTDEAIAM
+584 GMGRTDEAIAM
-593 ARARHAAVPDELLG
+593 ARARHAALPDDIVA
-607 MRRLSMVLI
+607 MRRLSLLLI
-616 EHGNSPDEVE
+616 EHGDAPADVE

-640 RNPNAWRVRAMGL
+640 SNPNAWRVRAMGM
-653 VRLERREDAIAA
+653 VRLERREDAIAS
-665 VKRALELAPGDPGL
+665 VQRALELAPGDPGL
-679 EEALRALSA
+679 EDALRALTA

>member
-1 MARAQ
+1 MARAH
-6 RSIPLPVIAASG
+6 SPIPLPVIAAAG
-18 GCRSGGGQ
+18 GCRAGGSGGGGHGVPL
-26 ARGQRSGGRGTPV
+26 RH
-39 NEVRKSRSGPRR
+39 VRKSRSGPRR

-66 VQWLITGTTLTPVEP
+66 VQWAITGSTLTPVEP

-96 AILFAAALASTA
+96 AILFAVALASTA
-108 ILGRWF
+108 VLGRWF
-114 CGWGCHVVMLQDACA
+114 CGWGCHVVLLQDACA
-129 WLLGKAGIRPRPFR
+129 WMLAKVGIRPRPFR
-143 SRLLLWVPLLM
+143 SRLLVWVPLLL

-172 VQPELRW
+172 LQPELRW
-179 PGWTWHLVTGDFW
+179 PGWTWQLVTGDFW

-269 AAYGMV
+269 AAFGMV

-305 TARSGAATASRAG
+305 TARSASASVAG
-318 DSAGEGAEQGGLGA
+318 SAGAGALKGQARA
-332 KGLAA
+332 KTPAA
-337 PRARQDLTWPQEI
+337 PHARHDLTWPQEI
-350 ALAALAAAVFMSVYF
+350 ALAALAAIVFLAVYF

-384 TACVAFMVW
+384 TACTVFMAW
-393 TSWRT
+393 TTWRT
-398 LTAPNASFHR
+398 LTASNASFHR
-408 IALVRSGRIARGGW
+408 LALVRAGRIMRGGW
-422 GWLAVTALAL
+422 GWIAVTALAL
-432 AAVVHAAAINVIGWR
+432 SAVAHAGAINVIGWR
-447 AERADMA
+447 AERAEMA
-454 ITVPDERIVSAD
+454 ITVPEELLISMD
-466 RVELPAQMRA
+466 RVDLPPPMRA

-490 VEGGGLGIYP
+490 VDGGGWGIYP

-525 VVRGLWDERPEEP
+525 IVRRLWESRREEP

-546 LAAQGRDAEGEA
+546 LAAQGRDAEAES
-558 LADAAVRDHPTWWRL
+558 LADEAVRDNPSWWRL
-573 AEERITGLLRV
+573 AEERVTGLV
-584 GRTDEAIAM
+584 GTGRTDEAIAM
-593 ARARHAAVPDELLG
+593 ARARHAALPDDIVA
-607 MRRLSMVLI
+607 MRRLSLLLI
-616 EHGNSPDEVE
+616 EHGDAPADVE

-640 RNPNAWRVRAMGL
+640 SNPNAWRVRAMGM
-653 VRLERREDAIAA
+653 VRLERREDAIAS
-665 VKRALELAPGDPGL
+665 VQRALELAPGDPGL
-679 EEALRALSA
+679 EDALRALTA

>member
-1 MARAQ
+1 MARAH
-6 RSIPLPVIAASG
+6 SPIPLPVIAAAG
-18 GCRSGGGQ
+18 GCRAGGSGGGGHGVPL
-26 ARGQRSGGRGTPV
+26 RH
-39 NEVRKSRSGPRR
+39 VRKSRSGPRR

-66 VQWLITGTTLTPVEP
+66 VQWAITGSTLTPVEP

-96 AILFAAALASTA
+96 AILFAVALASTA
-108 ILGRWF
+108 VLGRWF
-114 CGWGCHVVMLQDACA
+114 CGWGCHVVLLQDACA
-129 WLLGKAGIRPRPFR
+129 WMLAKVGIRPRPFR
-143 SRLLLWVPLLM
+143 SRLLVWVPLLL

-172 VQPELRW
+172 LQPELRW
-179 PGWTWHLVTGDFW
+179 PGWTWQLVTGDFW

-269 AAYGMV
+269 AAFGMV

-305 TARSGAATASRAG
+305 TARSASASVAG
-318 DSAGEGAEQGGLGA
+318 SAGAGALKGQARA
-332 KGLAA
+332 KTPAA
-337 PRARQDLTWPQEI
+337 PHARHDLTWPQEI
-350 ALAALAAAVFMSVYF
+350 ALTALAAIVFLAVYF

-384 TACVAFMVW
+384 TACTVFMAW
-393 TSWRT
+393 TTWRT
-398 LTAPNASFHR
+398 LTASNASFHR
-408 IALVRSGRIARGGW
+408 LALVRAGRIMRGGW
-422 GWLAVTALAL
+422 GWIAVTALAL
-432 AAVVHAAAINVIGWR
+432 SAVAHAGAINVIGWR
-447 AERADMA
+447 AERAEMA
-454 ITVPDERIVSAD
+454 ITVPEELLISMD
-466 RVELPAQMRA
+466 RVDLPPPMRA

-490 VEGGGLGIYP
+490 VDSGGWGIYP

-525 VVRGLWDERPEEP
+525 IVRRLWESRREEP

-546 LAAQGRDAEGEA
+546 LAAQGRDAEAES
-558 LADAAVRDHPTWWRL
+558 LADEAVRDNPSWWRL
-573 AEERITGLLRV
+573 AEERVTGLV
-584 GRTDEAIAM
+584 GTGRTDEAIAM
-593 ARARHAAVPDELLG
+593 ARARHAALPDDIVA
-607 MRRLSMVLI
+607 MRRLSLLLI
-616 EHGNSPDEVE
+616 EHGDAPADVE

-640 RNPNAWRVRAMGL
+640 SNPNAWRVRAMGM
-653 VRLERREDAIAA
+653 VRLERREDAIAS
-665 VKRALELAPGDPGL
+665 VQRALELAPGDPGL
-679 EEALRALSA
+679 EDALRALTA

>member
-1 MARAQ
+1 M
-6 RSIPLPVIAASG
+6 
-18 GCRSGGGQ
+18 
-26 ARGQRSGGRGTPV
+26 
-39 NEVRKSRSGPRR
+39 
-51 AIVLGIVQLLMIAHV
+51 LGIVQALMIVHL
-66 VQWLITGTTLTPVEP
+66 VQWLITGSTLTPVEP

-96 AILFAAALASTA
+96 AIVFAAALASTA

-129 WLLGKAGIRPRPFR
+129 WMLGKIGIRPRPFR
-143 SRLLLWVPLLM
+143 SRLLVWVPMLL

-172 VQPELRW
+172 VQPDLRW

-275 VDSGCMKCM
+275 VDAGCMKCM

-305 TARSGAATASRAG
+305 TARAGATRDAHRGDGASAARG
-318 DSAGEGAEQGGLGA
+318 
-332 KGLAA
+332 AA
-337 PRARQDLTWPQEI
+337 PRPRHDLTWPQEI
-350 ALAALAAAVFMSVYF
+350 ALAALAVLVFLAVYF
-365 PFGTSPARATVP
+365 PFGASPARATVP

-384 TACVAFMVW
+384 TACVVFMVW
-393 TSWRT
+393 TAWRT
-398 LTAPNASFHR
+398 LTAADASFHR
-408 IALVRSGRIARGGW
+408 LALVRAGKVMRGGW
-422 GWLAVTALAL
+422 GWLGVTALSL
-432 AAVVHAAAINVIGWR
+432 AAVAHAGAINVIGWR

-454 ITVPDERIVSAD
+454 ITIPDEQLISMD
-466 RVELPAQMRA
+466 RVDLPPQMRID
-476 EAERALRLYALAGP
+476 AERALRLYALAGP
-490 VEGGGLGIYP
+490 VEGGGWGIYP

-525 VVRGLWDERPEEP
+525 VVRGMWQARQEEP

-546 LAAQGRDAEGEA
+546 LAAQGRDAEAEA
-558 LADAAVRDHPTWWRL
+558 LADAAVRENPAWWRL
-573 AEERITGLLRV
+573 AEERITGLV
-584 GRTDEAIAM
+584 AAGRTDEAIAM
-593 ARARHAAVPDELLG
+593 ARARHAALPDELVA
-607 MRRLSMVLI
+607 MRRLSLLLI
-616 EHGNSPDEVE
+616 ENGATPAEVE

-632 DRTIEIDP
+632 DRTIATDP
-640 RNPNAWRVRAMGL
+640 ANPNAWRVRAMGL
-653 VRLERREDAIAA
+653 VRLERREDAIES
-665 VKRALELAPGDPGL
+665 VRRALELAPGDPGL
-679 EEALRALSA
+679 EQALRALVQ